1 MGIGLK
7 VTARSKSKPWYWSKN
22 RLYIGLKVNGYW
34 TKNRLYIGLKVNV
47 YNAHITH

>member
-22 RLYIGLKVNGYW
+22 RSGIGLKIDFIMV
-34 TKNRLYIGLKVNV
+34 
-47 YNAHITH
+47 